1 MFKLFLFYH
10 LMVFVMIPINKPL
23 IGEEEV
29 QAVREVINSGI
40 LTGASI
46 EGGPK
51 VREFESRFA
60 SFIGSKYAVA
70 VSNGTAAL
78 HLALLAAGV
87 GPGDEVIVPPFTF
100 VATATAVLLVG
111 AKPVFADINPETY
124 NIDPEN
130 VRKVISSKTKAI
142 IPVHLYGLPADM
154 DPIMEIANDYNI
166 IVIEDAAQAHGASYK
181 GHMVGSI
188 GHMGCFSFYAT
199 KNMTT
204 GEGGMVTT
212 SSKEYWE
219 RLRML
224 RTHGQ
229 VKGYDP
235 HILGYN
241 YRMPEIE
248 AAIGL
253 IQLSKLPRF
262 LEIRK
267 RNANVLSEML
277 SDVKGIRLP
286 YEPSGSKHSWY
297 LYTISVNKDR
307 DMLLKKLNSI
317 GIGASVYYEIP
328 VHLTPLFR
336 GIGFSEGMFPNA
348 ENAARQVLSLP
359 IHPGL
364 SENDMVF
371 IYENV
376 KKFLVG

>member
-1 MFKLFLFYH
+1 
-10 LMVFVMIPINKPL
+10 MIPINKPL
-23 IGEEEV
+23 IGREEIE
-29 QAVREVINSGI
+29 AISEVIDSGI

-46 EGGPK
+46 DGGPK
-51 VREFESRFA
+51 VREFETRFA

-100 VATATAVLLVG
+100 VATATVVLLVG
-111 AKPVFADINPETY
+111 AKPIFADIDPETY
-124 NIDPEN
+124 NINPDN
-130 VRKVISSKTKAI
+130 VRKLISPRTKAI

-154 DPIMEIANDYNI
+154 DPIMEIASDHNI

-181 GHMVGSI
+181 GRMVGSI

-204 GEGGMVTT
+204 GEGGMITT
-212 SSKEYWE
+212 NDKEYWE

-253 IQLSKLPRF
+253 VQLSKLPRF
-262 LEIRK
+262 LDVRR
-267 RNANVLSEML
+267 RNAMLLSEGL
-277 SDVKGIRLP
+277 SDVKGIRIP
-286 YEPSGSKHSWY
+286 YEPSESRHSWY
-297 LYTISVNKDR
+297 LYTIAVDSKR
-307 DMLLKKLNSI
+307 DELRKKLNDI
-317 GIGASVYYEIP
+317 GIGASVYYEVP

-336 GIGFSEGMFPNA
+336 GMGFREGMYPSA
-348 ENAARQVLSLP
+348 ESAASRVLSLP
-359 IHPGL
+359 VHPGL
-364 SENDMVF
+364 NDNDIVF
-371 IYENV
+371 IYESV
-376 KKFLVG
+376 KKLLVG

>member
-1 MFKLFLFYH
+1 MSK
-10 LMVFVMIPINKPL
+10 VFVVIPINKPL

-29 QAVREVINSGI
+29 RAIREVIDSGI
-40 LTGASI
+40 LTSASVD
-46 EGGPK
+46 GGPK

-60 SFIGSKYAVA
+60 SFVGSRYAVA

-100 VATATAVLLVG
+100 VATATVVLLVG
-111 AKPVFADINPETY
+111 AKPVFADIDPETY

-130 VRKVISSKTKAI
+130 IRKLISPRTKAI

-154 DPIMEIANDYNI
+154 DPIMEIANDHNI
-166 IVIEDAAQAHGASYK
+166 VVIEDAAQAHGASYK
-181 GHMVGSI
+181 GRMIGSI

-204 GEGGMVTT
+204 GEGGMITT
-212 SSKEYWE
+212 SNKEYWE

-253 IQLSKLPRF
+253 VQLSKLSRF
-262 LEIRK
+262 LEIRR
-267 RNANVLSEML
+267 RNAMILNELL
-277 SDVKGIRLP
+277 GDVEGVRIP
-286 YEPSGSKHSWY
+286 YEPSGSRHSWY
-297 LYTISVNKDR
+297 LYTVSVDKNR
-307 DMLLKKLNSI
+307 DLLREKLNAV
-317 GIGASVYYEIP
+317 GIGASVYYEVP

-336 GIGFSEGMFPNA
+336 GMGFSEGMYPSA
-348 ENAARQVLSLP
+348 ESVARKVLSLP
-359 IHPGL
+359 VHPGL

-371 IYENV
+371 IYESV